1 MSSQL
6 DDVIASERRER
17 STTDV
22 FLVWNRRL
30 HYFLGLYLLFFC
42 WLFVFTGLLLNHS
55 RWQFA
60 QFWPNRVQTTTEHQ
74 FQVPLS
80 TTDVERARELM
91 QQLGIAG
98 EVQWPAVQPANAP
111 LAFQVTRPGQ
121 VIDVKADLKSG
132 RATLQR
138 SDVNAWGVM
147 HVLHTFTG
155 VRAADRR
162 NERDWT
168 LTTVWALSMDAVAAG
183 LIVMVFSSYIMWYRL
198 KTKRR
203 GGVVALLLGFVSC
216 GAFVFGLR
224 WLI

>member
-74 FQVPLS
+74 FQVPLA

-111 LAFQVTRPGQ
+111 FAFQVTRPGL
-121 VIDVKADLKSG
+121 VIDVKADIKSG

-155 VRAADRR
+155 VRAADTR
-162 NERDWT
+162 NARDWT

-183 LIVMVFSSYIMWYRL
+183 LIIMVFSSYIMWYRL

-203 GGVVALLLGFVSC
+203 GGVAALLLGFVSC
-216 GAFVFGLR
+216 GAFVLGLR

>member
-6 DDVIASERRER
+6 DDVIASERRAR

-74 FQVPLS
+74 FQVPLA

-91 QQLGIAG
+91 QQLGLAG

-138 SDVNAWGVM
+138 NDVNAWGVM

-155 VRAADRR
+155 VRAADTR
-162 NERDWT
+162 NARDWT

-183 LIVMVFSSYIMWYRL
+183 LIIMVFSSYIMWYRL
-198 KTKRR
+198 KAKRR
-203 GGVVALLLGFVSC
+203 SGIVALLLGFVSC
-216 GAFVFGLR
+216 GAFVSGLR
-224 WLI
+224 WLM

>member
-74 FQVPLS
+74 FQVPLA

-155 VRAADRR
+155 VRAADTR
-162 NERDWT
+162 NARDWT

-183 LIVMVFSSYIMWYRL
+183 LIIMVFSSYIMWYRL
-198 KTKRR
+198 KAKRR
-203 GGVVALLLGFVSC
+203 AGIVALLLGFVSC
-216 GAFVFGLR
+216 GAFVTGLR
-224 WLI
+224 WLM

>member
-74 FQVPLS
+74 FQVPLA

-98 EVQWPAVQPANAP
+98 EVQWPAVQTANAP

-138 SDVNAWGVM
+138 SHVNAWGVM

-155 VRAADRR
+155 VRAADTR

-168 LTTVWALSMDAVAAG
+168 LTTVWALSIDAVAAG
-183 LIVMVFSSYIMWYRL
+183 LVVMVFSSYIMWYRL

-203 GGVVALLLGFVSC
+203 GGVVALILGFVSC
-216 GAFVFGLR
+216 GTFVLGLR